1 MGLPVPSARELI
13 DGVTSADEL
22 AQRGSVNRAAK
33 SAREVTDQYNEF
45 TEEMTKSVIAGLTG
59 ATTWDSS
66 GDAAKGFVGTA
77 QVAPI
82 KSDYS
87 RSAQVAKALSDYEMA
102 KSTEGPAEAWD
113 RMSKEWTLSTPLSTG
128 LVPFDLEA
136 PAKLLTPRPTPLRN
150 SVPRL
155 KGQGGAR
162 RFKVIS
168 GFTGTGT
175 GGISTTQPGINESS
189 TAAGP
194 GGLSYIR
201 GPYISYAGYDVT
213 LSYVTTS
220 LSDSVSWQA
229 EYQGAGFQDI
239 RALSNT
245 ALLYSTMLLDER
257 LMIYG
262 RGTTAGGYA
271 GALAAP
277 TSVTLSA
284 VSASVAP
291 GATST
296 LASGTYW
303 VTVAA
308 DAGDLLGTN
317 GVAMHQGPPSA
328 AASVS
333 VTAGQAIQVTI
344 GGDVAGALGYNIYSS
359 SVSSSAS
366 AYYTGRTGYNVGY
379 ITSQPVGGASYPA
392 VLPGTT
398 GDQSAVANNYDG
410 LLTNVAASGGYV
422 KRLNSALSVTNPGA
436 EFQVA
441 FGSLY
446 ESVKSDPDEV
456 WMNGFDRLQLS
467 NAIVNNG
474 ANSAYRVFIP
484 NQDGM
489 SGVKAG
495 TVVQSLMNEVT
506 GTEIPITVHPW
517 FPQGNALIR
526 QKTLP
531 IPDSNVS
538 ETSVMVLP
546 QDYVAVQWP
555 VTQFTYDAS
564 TFTIGTMCHYAP
576 QWNGLIQGIQGVG
589 IGTTPPSYGDS

>member
-1 MGLPVPSARELI
+1 MGLPVPSARELV
-13 DGVTSADEL
+13 DGASSADEL
-22 AQRGSVNRAAK
+22 ASRGSVTRAAK
-33 SAREVTDQYNEF
+33 SAREVADQYAEF
-45 TEEMTKSVIAGLTG
+45 TAEMTKSVIAGLTG
-59 ATTWDSS
+59 VTTWDSS
-66 GDAAKGFVGTA
+66 ADAAKGFVGNA

-82 KSDYS
+82 RQDYS
-87 RSAQVAKALSDYEMA
+87 RSANVAKALSDYEMA
-102 KSTEGPAEAWD
+102 KSTEGGAQAWD
-113 RMSKEWTLSTPLSTG
+113 RMSKEWTLTTPISTG

-150 SVPRL
+150 SIPRI
-155 KGQGGAR
+155 KGQGGSR

-175 GGISTTQPGINESS
+175 GGVTTTQPGLAESG
-189 TAAGP
+189 TNVGP

-201 GPYISYAGYDVT
+201 GPYISYAGYDVN

-229 EYQGAGFQDI
+229 EYQGAGFEDI

-262 RGTTAGGYA
+262 RGTTGNGYA
-271 GALAAP
+271 GALTAPAA
-277 TSVTLSA
+277 VTLSA

-291 GATST
+291 GGKST
-296 LASGTYW
+296 LGTGTAW
-303 VTVAA
+303 VVVAA
-308 DAGDLLGTN
+308 DAGDLLGTT
-317 GVAMHQGPPSA
+317 GVAMHQGPASA
-328 AASVS
+328 VASVS
-333 VTAGQAIQVTI
+333 VTAGQAVQVTV
-344 GGDVAGALGYNIYSS
+344 GTDVAGALGYNLYVG
-359 SVSSSAS
+359 SVAGGPF
-366 AYYTGRTGYNVGY
+366 YYAGRTGYNVGY
-379 ITSQPVGGASYPA
+379 ITSQPTSGPS
-392 VLPGTT
+392 TT
-398 GDQSAVANNYDG
+398 SSATDQSAVATNYDG
-410 LLTNVAASGGYV
+410 LLTNTAASGGYV
-422 KRLNSALSVTNPGA
+422 NRLNAPLSTTNPGA

-441 FGSLY
+441 FGNLY
-446 ESVKSDPDEV
+446 EAVKSDPEEI

-484 NQDGM
+484 NADMG
-489 SGVKAG
+489 GVKAG
-495 TVVQSLMNEVT
+495 AVVQALMNEVT
-506 GTEIPITVHPW
+506 GTEIPLTVHPW
-517 FPQGNALIR
+517 FPQGNSLIR

-564 TFTIGTMCHYAP
+564 TFEIGTMCHYAP
-576 QWNGLIQGIQGVG
+576 AWNGLIQGIQGVG
-589 IGTTPPSYGDS
+589 IGTTPPSYGDA

>member
-1 MGLPVPSARELI
+1 MGLPVPSARELM
-13 DGVTSADEL
+13 DGATSAEEL
-22 AQRGSVNRAAK
+22 ALRGSMNRAAK
-33 SAREVTDQYNEF
+33 SAREVSDDYKEF
-45 TEEMTKSVIAGLTG
+45 TQEMTKAVVAGLNGETS
-59 ATTWDSS
+59 WDSS
-66 GDAAKGFVGTA
+66 SDAPKAYIGTA

-82 KSDYS
+82 KHDPS
-87 RSAQVAKALSDYEMA
+87 RSASVRKAIEDFEMA
-102 KSTEGPAEAWD
+102 KSTEGAAQAWD
-113 RMSKEWTLSTPLSTG
+113 RMSKEWTLTNPVSTG

-150 SVPRL
+150 SIPRV

-175 GGISTTQPGINESS
+175 GGITTTQPGVAEGTTNV
-189 TAAGP
+189 GP

-213 LSYVTTS
+213 LNYVTTS

-229 EYQGAGFQDI
+229 EYQGQGFEDI
-239 RALSNT
+239 RSLSNT

-262 RGTTAGGYA
+262 RGTTGNGYA
-271 GALAAP
+271 GALGTPANVTTAA
-277 TSVTLSA
+277 VN
-284 VSASVAP
+284 ASVAP
-291 GATST
+291 GGTSSI
-296 LASGTYW
+296 ASGS
-303 VTVAA
+303 VFVVVAA

-317 GVAMHQGPPSA
+317 GTAMHQGPA
-328 AASVS
+328 
-333 VTAGQAIQVTI
+333 TAQVAVATSSGQAVQVTV
-344 GGDVAGALGYNIYSS
+344 GTDVPGALGYNLYAS
-359 SVSSSAS
+359 SVSGGP
-366 AYYTGRTGYNVGY
+366 YFYTGRTGYNVGY
-379 ITSQPVGGASYPA
+379 ITSLSNSGPSVAASGA
-392 VLPGTT
+392 
-398 GDQSAVANNYDG
+398 DQSAVATNYDG
-410 LLTNVAASGGYV
+410 LLTNTAASGGYTT
-422 KRLNSALSVTNPGA
+422 RLNAPLSTTAPGA
-436 EFQVA
+436 EYQTA

-446 ESVKSDPDEV
+446 EAVKSDPEEI

-467 NAIVNNG
+467 NAIVNNA
-474 ANSAYRVFIP
+474 ANSAYRVYIP
-484 NQDGM
+484 NDAVG
-489 SGVKAG
+489 GVKAG

-506 GTEIPITVHPW
+506 GTEVPITVHPW
-517 FPQGNALIR
+517 FPQGNSLIR

-564 TFTIGTMCHYAP
+564 TFEIGTFAHYAP
-576 QWNGLIQGIQGVG
+576 SWNGLIQGIQGVG
-589 IGTTPPSYGDS
+589 IGTKPPSYGDA

>member
-13 DGVTSADEL
+13 DGANSAEDL
-22 AQRGSVNRAAK
+22 ATRGSMTRAAK
-33 SAREVTDQYNEF
+33 SAREVSDEYNEF
-45 TEEMTKSVIAGLTG
+45 TQEMTKAVVSGLNG
-59 ATTWDSS
+59 ATTWDSQS
-66 GDAAKGFVGTA
+66 DVKAFIGTA

-82 KSDYS
+82 KHDVT
-87 RSAQVAKALSDYEMA
+87 RSGQVAKAITDYEMA
-102 KSTEGPAEAWD
+102 KSTEGSAQAWD
-113 RMSKEWTLSTPLSTG
+113 RLSKEWTLSTPISTG

-136 PAKLLTPRPTPLRN
+136 PAKLLTPRPTPIRN
-150 SVPRL
+150 SIPRV

-175 GGISTTQPGINESS
+175 GGVTTTQPGITES
-189 TAAGP
+189 TTNAGP

-201 GPYISYAGYDVT
+201 GPYINYAGYDVT
-213 LSYVTTS
+213 LNYVTTS

-229 EYQGAGFQDI
+229 EYQGQGFEDI
-239 RALSNT
+239 RSLSNT

-262 RGTTAGGYA
+262 RGTTGNGYA
-271 GALAAP
+271 GALGTPA
-277 TSVTLSA
+277 SVTLAA

-291 GATST
+291 GGKST
-296 LASGTYW
+296 LGSTTSW
-303 VTVAA
+303 VVVAA
-308 DAGDLLGTN
+308 DAGDLLGTT
-317 GVAMHQGPPSA
+317 GTTMHEGPSTA
-328 AASVS
+328 AASVATS
-333 VTAGQAIQVTI
+333 AGQAIQVTV
-344 GGDVAGALGYNIYSS
+344 GSDVAGALGYNFYVA
-359 SVSSSAS
+359 SVVGGPF
-366 AYYTGRTGYNVGY
+366 YYAGRTGYNVGY
-379 ITSQPVGGASYPA
+379 ITSQPTSGPVTTSGA
-392 VLPGTT
+392 
-398 GDQSAVANNYDG
+398 GDASAVATNYDG
-410 LLTNVAASGGYV
+410 LLTNTAASGGYTT
-422 KRLNSALSVTNPGA
+422 RLNAPFSTTAPGA

-446 ESVKSDPDEV
+446 ESVKGDPEEI
-456 WMNGFDRLQLS
+456 WLNGFDRLQLS
-467 NAIVNNG
+467 NAIVNNA

-484 NQDGM
+484 NDAVG
-489 SGVKAG
+489 GVKAG
-495 TVVQSLMNEVT
+495 TVVQSLLNEVT
-506 GTEIPITVHPW
+506 GTEIPLTVHPW

-564 TFTIGTMCHYAP
+564 TFEIGTFCHYAP
-576 QWNGLIQGIQGVG
+576 TWNGLIQGIQGVG
-589 IGTTPPSYGDS
+589 IGTTPPSYGDA